1 MRKWMIDHCWRE
13 EDVEHLE
20 GIDYGYPKPAA
31 CAPGDYYRCA
41 ERIAGQGRIQTR
53 CVARWHMCGG

>member
-13 EDVEHLE
+13 EDVEHFE

-31 CAPGDYYRCA
+31 WGPMAHAWGMIM
-41 ERIAGQGRIQTR
+41 RIFDEK
-53 CVARWHMCGG
+53 CHKCY